1 MYTDKMH
8 KSLRRETEGKKNQVV
23 DLLDEIERL
32 QNREAPSRRQS
43 LTMPDGSK
51 LLVGADRKKLIKN
64 INTYFAT
71 EIKNI
76 KEINYEDMM
85 WYLDVRFYGIRWFVE
100 HMRIL
105 KNPYEGLM
113 NHEYGRSK

>member
-71 EIKNI
+71 DFKNI

-85 WYLDVRFYGIRWFVE
+85 WYLECVFLWYKMICGTYEDFKASIRRTDE
-100 HMRIL
+100 
-105 KNPYEGLM
+105 
-113 NHEYGRSK
+113 S

>member
-1 MYTDKMH
+1 MYTDRMH

-43 LTMPDGSK
+43 LAMPDGTR

-85 WYLDVRFYGIRWFVE
+85 WYLDCLFLWYKMLSE
-100 HMRIL
+100 AYKEL
-105 KNPYEGLM
+105 KDTI
-113 NHEYGRSK
+113 KD

>member
-1 MYTDKMH
+1 MYTDRMH

-32 QNREAPSRRQS
+32 QNREAPSRRSS
-43 LTMPDGSK
+43 LAMPDGTR

-85 WYLDVRFYGIRWFVE
+85 WYLECAFLWYKMVCGAYEDFKESIRRTDE
-100 HMRIL
+100 
-105 KNPYEGLM
+105 
-113 NHEYGRSK
+113 S

>member
-1 MYTDKMH
+1 MYTDRMH
-8 KSLRRETEGKKNQVV
+8 KSLRRETEGKKNQIVF
-23 DLLDEIERL
+23 LLGEIERL

-85 WYLDVRFYGIRWFVE
+85 WYLECVFLWYKMICGTYEDFKESIRRTDE
-100 HMRIL
+100 
-105 KNPYEGLM
+105 
-113 NHEYGRSK
+113 S